1 MRVELLTCSFRGVG
15 PLNTGVKYASR
26 QMKPTWL
33 RQRHDVTSVTRAL
46 LVLGLGQ
53 TTDSTDHMTPSASSS
68 LEKKCQKKMCICEHD
83 EKMLIHLCHGKEK
96 PHTRWWKHM
105 VEEKNRIMIG
115 CTCYLPSLHACRS
128 IHISQVVNMG
138 SQEKKTEHRN
148 STSLLSVIQYLRR
161 ITGQWKS
168 LNHDPDTGQSDSLFK
183 STNRTEAKGFIWI
196 LMFDN
201 SNRAAER

>member
-33 RQRHDVTSVTRAL
+33 RQRHGVTSVTRAL

-138 SQEKKTEHRN
+138 SQEKK
-148 STSLLSVIQYLRR
+148 
-161 ITGQWKS
+161 
-168 LNHDPDTGQSDSLFK
+168 
-183 STNRTEAKGFIWI
+183 NRTQEFHLTSKC
-196 LMFDN
+196 N
-201 SNRAAER
+201 SVPQTDYGTMKIHKPWSWHGTKWLPVQEHESYWS